1 MTASFPYTQAM
12 LSTPDVSSGISSGV
26 EVRLQ
31 MQGIAI
37 EAELAQVMRHPK
49 TGAIVNFLGVVRQS
63 GDIDDVMALE
73 IEHYPGMTE
82 RTLWTIVEEAQAR
95 WPLDTV
101 KIVHRIG
108 RVPLGQA
115 MVMVI
120 VAAQQRS
127 SAFSACEFL
136 MDVLKHN
143 APFWKKEVRRDGATE
158 WVVPHSSNEHAT
170 IRWG

>member
-1 MTASFPYTQAM
+1 MTASFSYKQA
-12 LSTPDVSSGISSGV
+12 LPSTPDASSGISSGV

-31 MQGIAI
+31 TQAIAI
-37 EAELAQVMRHPK
+37 ECELAPIMRNPR
-49 TGAIVNFLGVVRQS
+49 TGAIVNFLGVVRQA
-63 GDIDDVMALE
+63 GEIDDVMALE

-82 RTLWTIVEEAQAR
+82 RTLWGIVEEAQAR

-101 KIVHRIG
+101 KIVHRID
-108 RVPLGQA
+108 RVPLGEA
-115 MVMVI
+115 VVIVI
-120 VAAQQRS
+120 VAAQHRS

-136 MDVLKHN
+136 MDFLKHN

-158 WVVPHSSNEHAT
+158 WVVPHPKNEHAT